1 VEYERS
7 TLKTVKRVGQKT
19 FQVEMKNKED
29 MITPC
34 SPPFDVDDLSADFKH
49 VPLPLFSRI
58 RCVSIDDGGTMFC
71 SCCKFESR
79 GYFCADQVSVAET
92 VHAAKGVQFL
102 GFTHNDIAPR
112 YCTHYMYLAYK
123 VTTPKYIKMSLHQLA
138 MEDIQGPTLT
148 IDIDPSILIEEPL
161 PILNALDR
169 LKNYNKEDIDLEK
182 NDGMYCSNYSPQPT
196 GGELESDLNPI
207 FEQMFKEL
215 QESTP
220 NNTNDLFD
228 LSMTDSSL
236 PPGVT
241 ANISS
246 RQKLKAIVNTAF
258 ALSDRIGHDGIEKLE
273 STLVEFNKWCSSKLE
288 RKDEEEADTALNPD
302 KRTHAYMS
310 QESYTGSAKR
320 VYNTYHM

>member
-7 TLKTVKRVGQKT
+7 TLKTVKRVGPKL

-29 MITPC
+29 MSTPC
-34 SPPFDVDDLSADFKH
+34 SPPFDVDDLSADFQH

-58 RCVSIDDGGTMFC
+58 RCVSVDDVGTMFC

-92 VHAAKGVQFL
+92 VHAAKGGQFG

-123 VTTPKYIKMSLHQLA
+123 KTTPKDIRMALHQLGI
-138 MEDIQGPTLT
+138 EDIRGPTLT
-148 IDIDPSILIEEPL
+148 MNIDPSIVIEEPS
-161 PILNALDR
+161 PILSALDR
-169 LKNYNKEDIDLEK
+169 LKNYNKDDIDLEK
-182 NDGMYCSNYSPQPT
+182 IDGMYCSNYSPQPT
-196 GGELESDLNPI
+196 EGELESDLNPI

-220 NNTNDLFD
+220 NDTNDLFD

-236 PPGVT
+236 PPCVT
-241 ANISS
+241 TNISS

-258 ALSDRIGHDGIEKLE
+258 ALSDRIGHDGIEQLE
-273 STLVEFNKWCSSKLE
+273 TTLVEFNKWCSSKLE
-288 RKDEEEADTALNPD
+288 RKDKEMAGEALTPD

-310 QESYTGSAKR
+310 QERDCTWMKQCVNQR
-320 VYNTYHM
+320 N